1 MKTYEK
7 SIRTYLKKLGFN
19 NVNVKLVR
27 EFVTRIENGYIG
39 SEDDLLSKDEV
50 STIKGIILFEYDK

>member
-19 NVNVKLVR
+19 NSNVKLVR
-27 EFVTRIENGYIG
+27 EFVNRIENGYKG
-39 SEDDLLSKDEV
+39 SIDDLLSTQEV
-50 STIKGIILFEYDK
+50 DCIKGIILMEYDK

>member
-27 EFVTRIENGYIG
+27 EFVTRIENGYTG
-39 SEDDLLSKDEV
+39 SNDDLLSRDEV

>member
-7 SIRTYLKKLGFN
+7 SIRTYLKELGFN

-27 EFVTRIENGYIG
+27 EFVSRIEKGYTG
-39 SEDDLLSKDEV
+39 SKDDLLEKNEV
-50 STIKGIILFEYDK
+50 SFIKGIILMEYDK

>member
-7 SIRTYLKKLGFN
+7 SIRTYLKSLGFN

-27 EFVTRIENGYIG
+27 EFVNRIENGYTG
-39 SEDDLLSKDEV
+39 SKDDLLDKHEV
-50 STIKGIILFEYDK
+50 SFIKGIILMEYDK